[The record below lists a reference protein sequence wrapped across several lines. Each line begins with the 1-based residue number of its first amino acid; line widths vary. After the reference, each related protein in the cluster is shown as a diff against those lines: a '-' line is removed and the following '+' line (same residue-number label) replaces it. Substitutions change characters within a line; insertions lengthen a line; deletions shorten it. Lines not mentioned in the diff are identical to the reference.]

1 MASRTIVLVALACAA
16 TVFAVT
22 HFAPIPGG
30 LVELRAATGGRPI
43 LDLQP
48 SFAAD
53 EVYARLE
60 AFGHAGRELYQR
72 FLVTTDV
79 VFPLSLLGFLVA
91 LAHHASIG
99 MAPLRRGVLFA
110 LPGLWFALD
119 MAENVS
125 IYWLLSQYPDRD
137 DVVAS
142 ALGFV
147 TSGKRAALIVALGAP
162 LLTMAIARVRRW
174 GR

>member
-1 MASRTIVLVALACAA
+1 MASRTIVLFALACAA

-48 SFAAD
+48 SFSAD

-72 FLVTTDV
+72 FSITTDV
-79 VFPLSLLGFLVA
+79 VFPLSLLGFLAA
-91 LAHHASIG
+91 LAHHASMG
-99 MAPLRRGVLFA
+99 MAPLRRGA
-110 LPGLWFALD
+110 LLTVPVSWFALD
-119 MAENVS
+119 MAENAS

-147 TSGKRAALIVALGAP
+147 TSAKRAALIVALGTPILA
-162 LLTMAIARVRRW
+162 MAIVRVRLW